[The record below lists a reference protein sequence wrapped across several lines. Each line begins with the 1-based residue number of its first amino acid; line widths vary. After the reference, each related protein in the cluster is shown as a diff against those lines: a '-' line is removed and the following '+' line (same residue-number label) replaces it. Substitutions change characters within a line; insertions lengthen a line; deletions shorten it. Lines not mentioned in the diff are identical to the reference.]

1 MATTSSFE
9 VATDRRTDTV
19 DVTDRVAGA
28 IPDGLETGVCSVFV
42 RHTTAGISVNENES
56 RLRDDTE
63 DFFEE
68 LVPDEGHRH
77 DQLDGNAD
85 SHLRATLVGASE
97 SIPVE
102 DGDLSLGRW
111 QSILLLEF
119 DGPRTREVT
128 VTVVGE

>member
-1 MATTSSFE
+1 MATTSSFD
-9 VATDRRTDTV
+9 VSTDERTDTV
-19 DVTDRVAGA
+19 DVTGRVAAA
-28 IPDGLETGVCSVFV
+28 IPDDVETGVCSVFV

-63 DFFEE
+63 EFFQE

-77 DQLDGNAD
+77 DQLDGNSD
-85 SHLRATLVGASE
+85 SHLRATLIGASE
-97 SIPVE
+97 SIPIE
-102 DGDLSLGRW
+102 DGELALGRW
-111 QSILLLEF
+111 QSVLLLEF

>member
-1 MATTSSFE
+1 MATTTSFD
-9 VATDRRTDTV
+9 VSTDDRTDTV

-28 IPDGLETGVCSVFV
+28 VPDGVETGVCSVFV

-56 RLRDDTE
+56 RLRE
-63 DFFEE
+63 DAEEFFQD

-77 DQLDGNAD
+77 DRLDGNAD

-102 DGDLSLGRW
+102 DGALALGRW
-111 QSILLLEF
+111 QSVLLLEF

-128 VTVVGE
+128 ATVVGE

>member
-1 MATTSSFE
+1 MN
-9 VATDRRTDTV
+9 DRFTVSTEDRIDTV
-19 DVTDRVAGA
+19 DVTDRVAEA
-28 IPDGLETGVCSVFV
+28 VPDGVETGVCSVFV

-56 RLRDDTE
+56 RLRGDTE
-63 DFFEE
+63 DFFED
-68 LVPDEGHRH
+68 LVPDDGHRH

-102 DGDLSLGRW
+102 DGELALGRW
-111 QSILLLEF
+111 QSVLLCEF